1 MAEQTGKIT
10 DDKILRPVRDWPDR
24 FKASLFVLGMIALA
38 AFLIVI
44 LKNDLVNKKIVE
56 AHDAVLDYIGAHG
69 FVLEDIIVT
78 GRQRTSLEDVEKI
91 LDLKRGDNILKVDVR
106 RLKQDLETLPWI
118 RDVRIRRS
126 FLPNI
131 LLIEIEEKEVLAIW
145 QLNER
150 FYPLDMDGYVIE
162 ADYRPDKPILLIVGA
177 GAAEN
182 ILPFLHMVKKISP
195 EFLPRIKV
203 ANYISKR
210 RWNIILD
217 DIRNG
222 VTIKLPEEN
231 TEEAWKKLIKL
242 DEAQGILKRKLTII
256 DLRLEDKVTVK
267 LRKSRLRAKKTEHK
281 I

>member
-56 AHDAVLDYIGAHG
+56 AQNAVLDYIGAHG

>member
-24 FKASLFVLGMIALA
+24 LKASLFVLGMIALA

-56 AHDAVLDYIGAHG
+56 AQNAVLDYIGAHG

-106 RLKQDLETLPWI
+106 RLKQDLEALPWI

>member
-24 FKASLFVLGMIALA
+24 LKASLFVLGMIALA

-56 AHDAVLDYIGAHG
+56 AQNAVLDYIGAHG

-195 EFLPRIKV
+195 EFLPRVKV

>member
-24 FKASLFVLGMIALA
+24 LKASLFVLGMIALA

-56 AHDAVLDYIGAHG
+56 AQNAVLDYIGAHG